1 MKGLQT
7 FFRLIRWPNLVF
19 IAITQVLFQYCI
31 LLPLFQSRGAQPVFD
46 EMALQLLIAA
56 SVFIAAGGYII
67 NDYFDINIDRIN
79 KPDKQVIG
87 KTMSRRMAIL
97 WHSVTSLLGVSISF
111 YLGWKMGIWWIGP
124 ANFLCTVLLF
134 VYSSTFKKRFLTGNI
149 IISVLTA
156 WSVGILGLVSFYE
169 VFYHSSTYNNL
180 NPSRIFRFTIL
191 YASFAF
197 IISVIREAIKDMED
211 IEGDVRYG
219 CTTLPIAAGLNAAKT
234 YTIVWLVV
242 LTGALLIVQAYALQ
256 FAWWW
261 AILYCTLLIIV
272 PLVRLF
278 PQLVKAQST
287 QQFHRLSSQTKLIM
301 LMGILSMIFFKIYL

>member
-1 MKGLQT
+1 MKGLYS
-7 FFRLIRWPNLVF
+7 FFRLIRWPNLLF
-19 IAITQVLFQYCI
+19 IALTQALFQYCI
-31 LLPLFQSRGAQPVFD
+31 LYPLFNSVKAAPVFNFTN
-46 EMALQLLIAA
+46 LLLLIVA

-79 KPDKQVIG
+79 KPDKQIVG
-87 KTMSRRMAIL
+87 KKWSRRRAIF
-97 WHSVTSLLGVSISF
+97 WHSIISLLGVATSF
-111 YLGWKMGIWWIGP
+111 YLGWRMGIWWIGP
-124 ANFLCTVLLF
+124 SNFLCTILLF

-169 VFYHSSTYNNL
+169 VFYNNADYNGL
-180 NPSRIFRFTIL
+180 NPSRLLRFTIL

-211 IEGDVRYG
+211 IEGDARYG
-219 CTTLPIAAGLNAAKT
+219 CNTLPIAAGLNAAKT

-242 LTGALLIVQAYALQ
+242 LTGALVIVQFYALQ
-256 FAWWW
+256 FNWWL
-261 AILYCTLLIIV
+261 AIIYCTLLLIV

-278 PQLVKAQST
+278 NKLIKAQST
-287 QQFHRLSSQTKLIM
+287 QQFHQLSSQTKLIM
-301 LMGILSMIFFKIYL
+301 LMGILSMIFFKMYL